1 MKKLSLIFVA
11 VFVLG
16 MGAFAQCTLNT
27 SNMNTGFTPNPAPNI
42 TQGVAYSQTV
52 QAYVPTT
59 VQSVVTI
66 DSIIIT
72 SITGLPS
79 GITYTLNPAS
89 GVIKGGANGAICYS
103 GTTNAAPGTYNLVFN
118 GTAVTSLGS
127 SSLSS
132 PPASTLFAY
141 SFTVVAG
148 APAPTCDTIM
158 NVTGTDT
165 AEIFTFGQGSSG
177 YLAGNNSY
185 GDEAK
190 AEKFTGTIGNNV
202 TGAYLYFSVATINA
216 ADSDQTVA
224 VNVYD
229 ATGAGGSPGNILAT
243 NNISLKLIA
252 LDVTAVNN
260 NQALIPVYVPFY
272 AAPTLAAT
280 DFFVGVVLPTTTG
293 DTIALFSNSQSTATG
308 RGWELQSDGNWYN
321 WDSVYTSGTPY
332 HSGMYVAAVVC
343 PPAPPVAGF
352 NITTTPCAGA
362 TIQFN
367 DQTLNGAT
375 SWAWSFTGGSP
386 ATSTAQNP
394 TVTFANSGSYQ
405 VTLIAVNGQGADTI
419 SHTLVIGANP
429 AATVATT
436 PATSSTSATGSA
448 VATVSGGASP
458 YTYDWSNGATGSS
471 ITNVVSGTYALTVV
485 DANGCQFVD
494 DTVNVT
500 YVNGILQ
507 LSADQQVKVYPN
519 PATDVLN
526 LIWSQKS
533 NAEVTVLDLNGNV
546 ISTFTASGDMK
557 SVCNVRNLAAGAYL
571 LRITDKTSNKQ
582 QSMLFSKF

>member
-1 MKKLSLIFVA
+1 MKKVSLIFLSI
-11 VFVLG
+11 FVLG
-16 MGAFAQCTLNT
+16 MGAFAQCTINT
-27 SNMNTGFTPNPAPNI
+27 SNTTTGFTPNPAPNI

-59 VQSVVTI
+59 VQGVITVDSV
-66 DSIIIT
+66 IIT
-72 SITGLPS
+72 GIAGLPA
-79 GITYTLNPAS
+79 GITYVINPAS
-89 GVIKGGANGAICYS
+89 GVIKGGANGALCFS
-103 GTTNAAPGTYNLVFN
+103 GTTNAAAGNYSLVFS
-118 GTAVTSLGS
+118 GTAVTSAGNLP
-127 SSLSS
+127 LNAA
-132 PPASTLFAY
+132 PANALFAY

-148 APAPTCDTIM
+148 APAPTCDTILNM
-158 NVTGTDT
+158 TSIDT
-165 AEIFTFGQGSSG
+165 PEIFTFGSPDFG

-202 TGAYLYFSVATINA
+202 TGAYLYFSIATINA
-216 ADSDQTVA
+216 ADSNQTVA

-243 NNISLKLIA
+243 NNIPLSLIA
-252 LDVTAVNN
+252 QDVAAVANA
-260 NQALIPVYVPFY
+260 QAIIPVYVPFY
-272 AAPTLAAT
+272 AAPTLTAT

-293 DTIALFSNSQSTATG
+293 DTIALFSNSQSTANG

-332 HSGMYVAAVVC
+332 HSGMYVAAIVC
-343 PPAPPVAGF
+343 PPAAPVAGF
-352 NITTTPCAGA
+352 GISTVPCAGA

-367 DQTLNGAT
+367 DQSLNGAT
-375 SWAWSFTGGSP
+375 SWNWTFTGGSP
-386 ATSTAQNP
+386 STSTSQNP
-394 TVTFANSGSYQ
+394 TVTYTTAGSYA
-405 VTLIAVNGQGADTI
+405 VKLIATNGQGTDTV
-419 SHTLVIGANP
+419 SHTLVVGSNP
-429 AATVATT
+429 TASVATT

-448 VATVSGGASP
+448 IVTPSGGASP
-458 YTYDWSNGATGSS
+458 YSYVWSTGATTSS
-471 ITNVVSGTYALTVV
+471 LSNVVSGVYTLTVV

-494 DTVNVT
+494 DTVNIT
-500 YVNGILQ
+500 YINGILQ

-519 PATDVLN
+519 PASDVLN
-526 LIWSQKS
+526 LVWSQKS

-546 ISTFTASGDMK
+546 ISTFNTAGDMK
-557 SVCNVRNLAAGAYL
+557 SVCNVRNLAAGSYL